1 MLHKATENRISKVKY
16 SLFKLCHNSGIFN
29 LDNIEDVYHE
39 NLIESGIIDSLGVVC
54 LQDQI
59 ETHYNVAIHVDQF
72 VAELH
77 TLENLV
83 HFLAADPAVKVSA

>member
-1 MLHKATENRISKVKY
+1 MLQKITENRISNVKY
-16 SLFKLCHNSGIFN
+16 SLIALCYSSGIFES
-29 LDNIEDVYHE
+29 DNIEDVYHE

-59 ETHYNVAIHVDQF
+59 KTHYNVAIHVDQF

-83 HFLAADPAVKVSA
+83 HFLAADPGVQVSA